1 MNKYDISEAVRYIG
15 VNDYD
20 LDLFESQYEVPD
32 GMAYNSYVIIDEKI
46 AVMDTADKR
55 KTAEW
60 LETALEGRK
69 PDYVVIS
76 HMEPDHTGSLMALIE
91 KYPDIIPVGN
101 AKTFQLMG
109 QFFDIGDLASRA
121 VTVKDG
127 DVLELGSHKLKFIFA
142 PMIHWPEVMFSYE
155 ESEKLLFSA
164 DAFGKFGT
172 LDAVDE
178 DGWACEARRYYFNIV
193 GKYGMQV
200 QNVLKKL
207 AGTEIKAILPL
218 HGPALTE
225 DLDYYL
231 GIYNT
236 WSSYQPEDEGIL
248 IAFASI
254 HGNTAKAAE
263 ELAELLRAKGA
274 PKVVVSDIAREDMGE
289 VIEDAFRYD
298 KTVFMSPSYDAGV
311 FPIMEEL
318 LCHLRDKAFQNR
330 KVAVV
335 ENGSWA
341 PSAAR
346 VMKSYIEKFKN
357 VEIVGET
364 VTIRSSLKADSRAAL
379 EGLADAVR
387 KA

>member
-1 MNKYDISEAVRYIG
+1 MR
-15 VNDYD
+15 
-20 LDLFESQYEVPD
+20 
-32 GMAYNSYVIIDEKI
+32 
-46 AVMDTADKR
+46 TR
-55 KTAEW
+55 
-60 LETALEGRK
+60 
-69 PDYVVIS
+69 
-76 HMEPDHTGSLMALIE
+76 
-91 KYPDIIPVGN
+91 
-101 AKTFQLMG
+101 
-109 QFFDIGDLASRA
+109 
-121 VTVKDG
+121 
-127 DVLELGSHKLKFIFA
+127 
-142 PMIHWPEVMFSYE
+142 
-155 ESEKLLFSA
+155 
-164 DAFGKFGT
+164 
-172 LDAVDE
+172 
-178 DGWACEARRYYFNIV
+178 
-193 GKYGMQV
+193 
-200 QNVLKKL
+200 
-207 AGTEIKAILPL
+207 
-218 HGPALTE
+218 
-225 DLDYYL
+225 
-231 GIYNT
+231 
-236 WSSYQPEDEGIL
+236 
-248 IAFASI
+248 ASI

-379 EGLADAVR
+379 EALADAVI